1 MRFRVPVLALALL
14 LATFLSARERTFRLI
29 TFYDTSQAERAG
41 TQNFD
46 VVQDDRGIIY
56 VGNLA
61 GVLEYDGV
69 RWRVIE
75 LPHEAPA
82 LRLKIIGNGRI
93 AVGSASEFGYLE
105 RDASGS
111 MRYVSLMP
119 KLPFAADELEQIVQ
133 IDHRENATL
142 FSFSS
147 GILLRWDGRA
157 LSRVET
163 SEPPRTTYAIG
174 NYTVVTTHDLRT
186 VAGNRLVP
194 IAGSEIFAK
203 RRVRNLLPRAD
214 GKLLTAISR
223 EGLFLF
229 DGKTAQPFAPAASER
244 VVRDGLADWIPL
256 AGGRLAMVTRRGG
269 IVIVRDDGTTDE
281 IIDATS
287 GLPDSDVNHAFLDA
301 DGALWLAMD
310 NGLTRVDVSSPLS
323 LIDSR
328 GGMRGSAE
336 SVLRYKGVLYAGTTS
351 GLYRI
356 SSDPESKIAGQI
368 GAEQH
373 MTAGWSLVAVG
384 DEILCGTND
393 AVYVV
398 QQRGERTPRPLGLPR
413 ADETSAPLRLEST
426 ESTTPYVLLQSQRDP
441 NLVYA
446 GTDRGLLLLRRGANG
461 WTTDGLIEDTPPMIR
476 QIVEERDGSLWLGTS
491 FNGVTHA
498 TLGGKPRLRHYGRD
512 AIYPFHLAGRLVFLL
527 GSKQVCTL
535 DQRTGRFTLD
545 PVLGSIGDG
554 DEISAMAEDGEGR
567 IWVSTRT
574 TGVATR
580 GADGRY
586 VFQPR
591 TLAAIPGTSVDV
603 IYPEA
608 DGVIWFGSERGLVRF
623 DSRSQHSAVVAPRQ
637 PLIRNVTIDG
647 KAVGAERAVHF
658 GRGRL
663 RFDVAAATYDGGTMY
678 QYRLDPIDAAWGA
691 WTDEPFTEYTNL
703 WEGDYRLLVRTKN
716 IRGTTSN
723 AVAIPFRVLPPW
735 YRTPWAWAI
744 WALLVLAG
752 MSAFSRLRTRAFR
765 MRAEVL
771 EKRVAEQTHELR
783 DAVEQLR
790 VANARLEELSF
801 DDPLT
806 GIANRRQFDE
816 TLRAEWSRAR
826 RTRTPLALVFI
837 DIDWFKALNDTHGH
851 HVGDECLKSVAH
863 YLSGSV
869 QRASDLVARVGGEE
883 FALVLPNTQLHIAA
897 QFAERLRNGIE
908 ALALRHD
915 AAPNGFLT
923 ASFGVVSV
931 IPDAEANPEDAVKA
945 ADRAL
950 YTAKAQGRNR
960 VQTAA

>member
-1 MRFRVPVLALALL
+1 MRFRVPVLAAVFLV
-14 LATFLSARERTFRLI
+14 ATFLSARERTFRLI

-69 RWRVIE
+69 RWRVIG

-93 AVGSASEFGYLE
+93 AVGSSAEFGYLE
-105 RDASGS
+105 RDAGGT
-111 MRYVSLMP
+111 MRYVSLTP
-119 KLPFAADELEQIVQ
+119 KLPVPADDLEQIVQ
-133 IDHRENATL
+133 IDHRDGVTI

-157 LSRVET
+157 LTRIET
-163 SEPPRTTYAIG
+163 PEPARATFAIG
-174 NYTVVTTHDLRT
+174 NNTVVTPQDLRT
-186 VAGNRLVP
+186 IAGNRLVP

-223 EGLFLF
+223 EGLFVF
-229 DGKTAQPFAPAASER
+229 DGRTAQPFAPAASER
-244 VVRDGLADWIPL
+244 MVRDGLADWIPL
-256 AGGRLAMVTRRGG
+256 AGGRIALVTRRGG
-269 IVIVRDDGTTDE
+269 IVIIRDSGETDE
-281 IIDATS
+281 VIDATS

-310 NGLTRVDVSSPLS
+310 NGMTRVDVSSPLS

-328 GGMRGSAE
+328 GGLRGSAE

-351 GLYRI
+351 GVYRI
-356 SSDPESKIAGQI
+356 SSDPESKIAEQI

-373 MTAGWSLVAVG
+373 MTAGWALVAVD

-398 QQRGERTPRPLGLPR
+398 PTTDVRQ
-413 ADETSAPLRLEST
+413 PLRLSAT
-426 ESTTPYVLLQSQRDP
+426 DSTTPYALLQSQRDP
-441 NLVYA
+441 NLVYT
-446 GTDRGLLLLRRGANG
+446 GTDRGLLLLRRGPSG
-461 WTTDGLIEDTPPMIR
+461 WTTDGLIEGTPPMIR
-476 QIVEERDGSLWLGTS
+476 QIVEDSDGSLWLGTS

-498 TLGGKPRLRHYGRD
+498 TLGEKPRFRHYGRD

-535 DQRTGRFTLD
+535 DERTGRFTPD
-545 PVLGSIGDG
+545 PILGTIGDG
-554 DEISAMAEDGEGR
+554 DEISAMAEDAEGR

-580 GADGRY
+580 GAGGKY

-591 TLAAIPGTSVDV
+591 TLAAIPGTSVDA
-603 IYPEA
+603 IYPDA

-623 DSRSQHSAVVAPRQ
+623 DSHSQHAAVVAPRQ
-637 PLIRNVTIDG
+637 PLIRSVTVDG
-647 KAVGAERAVHF
+647 QAVGAARAVHF

-678 QYRLDPIDAAWGA
+678 QYRLDPVDAAWGA
-691 WTDEPFTEYTNL
+691 WTDEPFTEFTNL

-716 IRGTTSN
+716 IRGAMSN

-752 MSAFSRLRTRAFR
+752 MGAFSRLRTRAFR
-765 MRAEVL
+765 LRAAML

-783 DAVEQLR
+783 DAVEKLR

-816 TLRAEWSRAR
+816 TLRAEWGRAR
-826 RTRTPLALVFI
+826 RTRSPLALVVI

-851 HVGDECLKSVAH
+851 HVGDECLKAVAN

-897 QFAERLRNGIE
+897 QFAERLRTGIE
-908 ALALRHD
+908 SLAIRHE
-915 AAPNGFLT
+915 AAPNGYLT

-931 IPDAEANPEDAVKA
+931 TPDAEATPEDAVKA

>member
-1 MRFRVPVLALALL
+1 MRYRVPVLAAALL

-29 TFYDTSQAERAG
+29 TFYDTAQAERAG

-56 VGNLA
+56 VGNLG

-93 AVGSASEFGYLE
+93 AVGSTAELGYLE
-105 RDASGS
+105 RDASGV
-111 MRYVSLMP
+111 MRYVSLTT
-119 KLPFAADELEQIVQ
+119 KLPVAVDDLEQIVQ
-133 IDHRENATL
+133 IDHRAGATI

-157 LSRVET
+157 LTRIET
-163 SEPPRTTYAIG
+163 PEPARTTFAIG
-174 NYTVVTTHDLRT
+174 NYTVVTPNDLR
-186 VAGNRLVP
+186 AIEGNRLVP
-194 IAGSEIFAK
+194 VAGSEIFAK

-214 GKLLTAISR
+214 GRLLTAISR
-223 EGLFLF
+223 EGLFVF

-244 VVRDGLADWIPL
+244 VVRDGLTDWIPL
-256 AGGRLAMVTRRGG
+256 AGGRIALVTRRGG
-269 IVIVRDDGTTDE
+269 IIIIRDSGETDE
-281 IIDATS
+281 IIGATS

-310 NGLTRVDVSSPLS
+310 NGMTRVDVSSPLS

-328 GGMRGSAE
+328 GGLRGSAE

-356 SSDPESKIAGQI
+356 TSDPESKIAQQI
-368 GAEQH
+368 GAAQH

-384 DEILCGTND
+384 DEILSGTND

-398 QQRGERTPRPLGLPR
+398 RDGRDPE
-413 ADETSAPLRLEST
+413 RLEAT
-426 ESTTPYVLLQSQRDP
+426 GSTTPYVLLQSQRDP
-441 NLVYA
+441 NLVYT
-446 GTDRGLLLLRRGANG
+446 GTDRGLLLLRRGPNG
-461 WTTDGLIEDTPPMIR
+461 WTTDGLIEETPPMIR
-476 QIVEERDGSLWLGTS
+476 QIVEEPDGSLWLGTS

-498 TLGGKPRLRHYGRD
+498 TLGEKPRFRHYGRD

-527 GSKQVCTL
+527 GSKQVCAL
-535 DQRTGRFTLD
+535 DEGSGRFTPD
-545 PVLGSIGDG
+545 PILGTIGDG
-554 DEISAMAEDGEGR
+554 DEISAMAEDAEGR

-580 GADGRY
+580 GADGKY

-591 TLAAIPGTSVDV
+591 TLAAIPGTSVDA
-603 IYPEA
+603 IYPDI

-623 DSRSQHSAVVAPRQ
+623 DSHSQHAAVVAPRQ
-637 PLIRNVTIDG
+637 PLIRNVTVDG
-647 KAVGAERAVHF
+647 KAVGVAREVQF

-663 RFDVAAATYDGGTMY
+663 RFDVAAATYDSGTMY
-678 QYRLDPIDAAWGA
+678 QYRLEPIDAAWGA
-691 WTDEPFTEYTNL
+691 WTDEPFTEFTNL

-716 IRGTTSN
+716 IRGTTSSP
-723 AVAIPFRVLPPW
+723 VAISFRVLPPW

-744 WALLVLAG
+744 WALLVLAA

-765 MRAEVL
+765 LRAEVL
-771 EKRVAEQTHELR
+771 EKRVAEQTYELR

-826 RTRTPLALVFI
+826 RTRSPLALVFI
-837 DIDWFKALNDTHGH
+837 DIDWFKALNDTQGH
-851 HVGDECLKSVAH
+851 HVGDECLKAVAN
-863 YLSGSV
+863 YLSAGV

-897 QFAERLRNGIE
+897 QFAERLRTGIE
-908 ALALRHD
+908 SLAIPHD